1 MKHLITK
8 RTKALLVV
16 LTLMI
21 SLSLTSQAQTIQIDS
36 TFSSNSEIF
45 PFGTM
50 GTVYGLSLSGSV
62 TLNSDTS
69 MIRIILVDDQF
80 NEYLVYEAYKYI
92 SPTSPFS
99 FSNECD
105 ETCYSNGFAP
115 YSLQIQVYDASIDL
129 DFLNLG
135 SSYAPNAEEQQEQAK
150 QTLELQ
156 KVANINSDIYQH
168 NMLWFADTN
177 SVSQMS
183 YQQKKSLFG
192 DNYNMLGMDYYVG
205 GLYDPIPDAVR
216 QIDNS
221 GLIEEWDWRNRH
233 GADDPTKND
242 FYYSGNV
249 FGKQGWMTKI
259 KSQYER
265 EDCQQLCYIYAPL
278 GSLEAVANLYF
289 NNQIHRDYDLSTQ
302 QVLDC
307 NTYGN
312 GDCDGGF
319 PINVM
324 KFIRV
329 GADGDG
335 TFKEPIC
342 YPPANGQFN
351 CNPSVATPYE
361 ISFDY
366 YYWEN
371 YTSASKITD
380 IKKKLIEFG
389 PMNSTLSPFFNSP
402 GGHVM
407 VMTGYGKIEIDDIYH
422 NTNNGATI
430 TVDMNCPY
438 LGYTYWIFKNSWGQ
452 SWGDNGYF
460 YHVDGYDELNPTSL
474 AIPTPNYY
482 IATPIKD
489 LLLTTQEEPTC
500 YDLDNDGYYNWG
512 IREQKSSNC
521 PTCPDNPD
529 SDDSE
534 PRLGPFDENFYSVPV
549 TPIMEVSENNTFIPD
564 NSYYTF
570 YDPDLNSQ
578 NNQLTLT
585 FTIANKGSAQLNL
598 IEPNEFNYNIQLS
611 NNIDFNLEED
621 IVIHKIPMETG
632 STTFKI
638 TFTLNGLL
646 SEPVS
651 TLVTVQTNECDMDN
665 YTFTLTFADCNQT
678 APTDY
683 IQPGVTYWDGITD
696 YLKFGDVV
704 VKAGATL
711 NITGDYAFGANA
723 NLYIEQ
729 GDIVNGTRLN
739 GGIVIIDGG
748 RLTSLC
754 GTWPG
759 VDVWGDKNQTQFYHF
774 NYPSQAPLYQGLIKV
789 INGGEINNAQAAIE
803 TIKND
808 SNDDPI
814 LSTSGGI
821 VYVNGGKITDCQ
833 HGVVFYPYKN
843 FYPTANDRQPNWS
856 VFYKAQ
862 FYNEFKAPID
872 QIRFNGVDGIYVKGS
887 TFENKYSISKFSH
900 IFWSG
905 ICSFNSGFTV
915 TYFKLPYPSEDTIK
929 SSFTG
934 FNYGIYAT
942 SEYMTPENFIN
953 INYSVFE
960 DNERGVYLSAINN
973 PRIVQNEFLVRKE
986 SSLFDNSTAD
996 FDMIGLYLDN
1006 FTYGFTVEEN
1016 HFNSTVPYADLGG
1029 EDKECAGITVNNS
1042 GPVFNELYNNTL
1054 DNLKVGI
1061 AAGGENRSSLG
1072 DGLCIKCNDFSN
1084 CLTDIYVAPL
1094 EDENGNPITGPTIG
1108 IAKFQ
1113 GKIENGDPKK
1123 LAGNTFSILTDPNLF
1138 NFEKDEYCEYI
1149 KYTHHHQVQGG
1160 IQVKPDPSL
1169 NIDLSED
1176 EDTEYSKE
1184 LACPSNQGSGIDLLV
1199 EKTSLVYENILVNAY
1214 SDTLAMETDGGNTD
1228 QLNLDIA
1235 TSIPDQTMQLRQQ
1248 LLDESPYLSDTVM
1261 KSAIEKENVLPNAI
1275 IRDVLTANPQSAKS
1289 VEVLQTLDDRIDPMP
1304 DYMLVEVMQGEN
1316 VLGEKEIIEEKLAL
1330 HKTNYSKS
1338 LGKIERYYQMDTS
1351 NLAASKDS
1359 LGLLWS
1365 SQPYPESK
1373 YKLSFHYLS
1382 LNDSSNLF
1390 NTLNNIPIDIE
1401 LTLLQENVHELYED
1415 LFFVLWQTH
1424 SDTIEID
1431 STHVPL
1437 LTSIA
1442 NNYRTFPGVIA
1453 LNILISKGVIF
1464 YEEPVYFPDYY
1475 KSSDA
1480 TAENMNDYKEESIL
1494 KVFPNPAGNYC
1505 IVEYDLSLFD
1515 GEATI
1520 DIIDAYGRRINSF
1533 KPQNTHT
1540 QNVIS
1545 LTGYS
1550 PGIYFVKLT
1559 LNNSEKESVKLIVGK

>member
-1 MKHLITK
+1 MKQLITK
-8 RTKALLVV
+8 RTKALLLV

-21 SLSLTSQAQTIQIDS
+21 SLSLTSQSQTIQIDS
-36 TFSSNSEIF
+36 TFSSNGEIF
-45 PFGTM
+45 PFGTT
-50 GTVYGLSLSGSV
+50 GTVYGLSLSGNV

-69 MIRIILVDDQF
+69 MIRIILIDDQF
-80 NEYLVYEAYKYI
+80 NEYLVYESYKYI

-99 FSNECD
+99 ISNECD

-115 YSLQIQVYDASIDL
+115 YSLQIQVQDASIEL
-129 DFLNLG
+129 DYLNLG
-135 SSYAPNAEEQQEQAK
+135 SSYAPNAEEQQEQVK

-156 KVANINSDIYQH
+156 KVANINSNISQH

-221 GLIEEWDWRNRH
+221 VLIEEWDWRNRH

-249 FGKQGWMTKI
+249 LGKQGWMTKI

-289 NNQIHRDYDLSTQ
+289 NNKVHRDYDLSTQ

-319 PINVM
+319 PIDVM

-351 CNPSVATPYE
+351 CNPSMPTPYE

-371 YTSASKITD
+371 YSSASKITD

-430 TVDMNCPY
+430 TVDKNCPY

-482 IATPIKD
+482 IATPIKN

-512 IREQKSSNC
+512 IREQKSINC

-534 PRLGPFDENFYSVPV
+534 PRLGPFDDNYYSVPV
-549 TPIMEVSENNTFIPD
+549 KPIIKVEENGTLIPD
-564 NSYYTF
+564 NSYYNF
-570 YDPDLNSQ
+570 YDDAMVLDD
-578 NNQLTLT
+578 TKVLT
-585 FTIANKGSAQLNL
+585 FTVYNTGNAQLNL
-598 IEPNEFNYNIQLS
+598 VNNEYFPNVLLS
-611 NNIDFNLEED
+611 NEDDFSLTTD
-621 IVIHKIPMETG
+621 IILTKIPMTDG
-632 STTFKI
+632 STTFQI
-638 TFTLNGLL
+638 TFTLNQPITE
-646 SEPVS
+646 SK
-651 TLVTVQTNECDMDN
+651 VTTVTIQTDEIDIDD
-665 YTFTLTFADCNQT
+665 YTFTLVFSDCEQSVQT
-678 APTDY
+678 EY
-683 IQPGVTYWDGITD
+683 IQPGITNWNGSAD
-696 YLKFGDVV
+696 NLKFGDVI

-711 NITGDYAFGANA
+711 NITGDYAFAQNA

-729 GDIVNGTRLN
+729 GDTVNGTRLN

-759 VDVWGDKNQTQFYHF
+759 VDVWGDKNQTQFYNF
-774 NYPSQAPLYQGLIKV
+774 NYPGQAPLYQGLIKV
-789 INGGEINNAQAAIE
+789 INGGEISNAKTAIE
-803 TIKND
+803 TIKYD

-872 QIRFNGVDGIYVKGS
+872 QIHFKGVDGIYVKGS
-887 TFENKYSISKFSH
+887 TFENKYPISIIPQVSWK
-900 IFWSG
+900 G
-905 ICSFNSGFTV
+905 IYSINSGFTV

-934 FNYGIYAT
+934 FNCGIYANA
-942 SEYMTPENFIN
+942 EYITPENFVN
-953 INYSVFE
+953 INSSLFN
-960 DNERGVYLSAINN
+960 DNERGIYLSAIDN
-973 PRIVQNEFLVRKE
+973 PRIVQNEFLVRKDP
-986 SSLFDNSTAD
+986 SIFDALNVPLE
-996 FDMIGLYLDN
+996 MIGLYLDN
-1006 FTYGFTVEEN
+1006 FTTGFTVEEN
-1016 HFNSTVPYADLGG
+1016 TFYSEIGYLDLF
-1029 EDKECAGITVNNS
+1029 DKECAGITVNNS
-1042 GPVFNELYNNTL
+1042 GTTFNELYNNYF
-1054 DNLKVGI
+1054 DNLTVGV

-1084 CLTDIYVAPL
+1084 CLTDIFVSPEYN
-1094 EDENGNPITGPTIG
+1094 NGNPITGPTIG

-1113 GKIENGDPKK
+1113 GEAGNGDPKK

-1138 NFEKDEYCEYI
+1138 NFEKNENCEYI
-1149 KYTHHHQVQGG
+1149 KYTYHDQVQGG
-1160 IQVKPDPSL
+1160 VQVEPDPSL
-1169 NIDLSED
+1169 NIDLYED

-1184 LACPSNQGSGIDLLV
+1184 LACPSNQGGGIDLLV
-1199 EKTSLVYENILVNAY
+1199 EKTSLANENVLVAAY

-1228 QLNLDIA
+1228 QLNLDVA

-1289 VEVLQTLDDRIDPMP
+1289 VEVLQSLDGRIDPMP
-1304 DYMLVEVMQGEN
+1304 DYMLAEVMQGEN
-1316 VLGEKEIIEEKLAL
+1316 VLGEKEIIEQNLAI
-1330 HKTNYSKS
+1330 HKTNYTKS

-1365 SQPYPESK
+1365 SQPYAKSK

-1390 NTLNNIPIDIE
+1390 NTLNNIPVDIE
-1401 LTLLQENVHELYED
+1401 LTLFQENIHELYED
-1415 LFFVLWQTH
+1415 LFGVLWQTH

-1437 LTSIA
+1437 LISIA

-1453 LNILISKGVIF
+1453 MNILISKGVIF

-1475 KSSDA
+1475 KSSNA

-1533 KPQNTHT
+1533 KPQNIHT

-1550 PGIYFVKLT
+1550 SGIYFVKLT